1 MGALGLILLFK
12 EEGCC
17 SCTRE
22 PQVVNRDIF
31 EMKNNEIILEKSQ
44 YLSVSNNEDI
54 KTNFMIIEKT
64 ILNF

>member
-1 MGALGLILLFK
+1 MGALVLAYLFK
-12 EEGCC
+12 EDGCC